1 MNFSNLNYEEVHL
14 LSVHAMILTSCT
26 SLKTRGLDHVQ
37 IKWEGQYMICF
48 LWMVMSLTF
57 MNYKKMFG
65 TEENDSSRGKADE
78 IGISHLTWLDE
89 IDFREENSFRI

>member
-1 MNFSNLNYEEVHL
+1 MNFFNLNYEEVHL

-37 IKWEGQYMICF
+37 IKWEDQYMICF
-48 LWMVMSLTF
+48 QWMIMSLTF
-57 MNYKKMFG
+57 MNHKKLFG

-78 IGISHLTWLDE
+78 IGILHFISLDE
-89 IDFREENSFRI
+89 IDFREESSFRI